1 MNEELARLRE
11 RIRVLEAQTAHLY
24 EHLGLDPG
32 PFAAPPPGDQLDP
45 EVVQLLTSGKKIN
58 AIKLHRERTGVGLK
72 EAHDPGDAYEKR
84 HSLGEPVAA

>member
-72 EAHDPGDAYEKR
+72 EAHDAVEAYEKR
-84 HSLGEPVAA
+84 YSLG